1 MAIGHQPLAAFFTP
15 PMIAMKTLFMYD
27 KITPLNR
34 QTHQGLRIKPSAQ
47 RWLFA
52 KEAHSLL
59 LAGTE
64 LPLAALDYP
73 CVFAPHGDQ
82 HTMMALVGLKA
93 GQNLMVDEAGH
104 WEINCYV
111 PAFVRRYPFVLAE
124 TPQEGAAAPQPLT
137 VCIDSTFDGFNDS
150 EGEALF
156 DAQGEATPHL
166 QQLQKFLTEYHTD
179 LLKTAAFARRL
190 TELDLLVDREID
202 FQLGSQQFK
211 LNGFKVVDEAKLHA
225 LDDASL
231 LALCKSGA
239 MGWIHAH
246 LLSLNNVNTL
256 AARMSK
262 RLQH

>member
-1 MAIGHQPLAAFFTP
+1 
-15 PMIAMKTLFMYD
+15 MKTLFMYD
-27 KITPLNR
+27 KIIPLNR

-52 KEAHSLL
+52 KEAHALL

-73 CVFAPHGDQ
+73 CVFAQQGDQ
-82 HTMMALVGLKA
+82 LTMMALVGLKA
-93 GQNLMVDEAGH
+93 GQNLMVDDAGH
-104 WEINCYV
+104 WETNCYV

-124 TPQEGAAAPQPLT
+124 MAQDHSGQQHPLT
-137 VCIDSTFDGFNDS
+137 VCIDSTFDGFNET

-166 QQLQKFLTEYHTD
+166 QQLQQFLTSYHSD
-179 LLKTAAFARRL
+179 LIKTTAFARRL
-190 TELDLLVDREID
+190 DELGLLIDREID
-202 FQLGSQQFK
+202 FQWGGQQFK
-211 LNGFKVVDEAKLHA
+211 LNGFKVVDEAKLQS

>member
-1 MAIGHQPLAAFFTP
+1 
-15 PMIAMKTLFMYD
+15 MKTLFMYD
-27 KITPLNR
+27 QITPLNR
-34 QTHQGLRIKPSAQ
+34 QTHHALRIKPSHQ
-47 RWLFA
+47 RWSFA
-52 KEAHSLL
+52 KEAHTLL

-93 GQNLMVDEAGH
+93 GQNLMVDDNGQ
-104 WEINCYV
+104 WESNCYV

-124 TPQEGAAAPQPLT
+124 APQDNQAAAHPMT
-137 VCIDSTFDGFNDS
+137 VCIDSTFDGFNET

-156 DAQGEATPHL
+156 DAEGNATPYF
-166 QQLQKFLTEYHTD
+166 QQLQKFLSDYHAD
-179 LLKTAAFARRL
+179 MLRTAAFARRL
-190 TELDLLVDREID
+190 VELDLLVDRQID
-202 FQLGSQQFK
+202 FQLGGQQFK
-211 LNGFKVVDEAKLHA
+211 LNGFKVVDEARLHA

-262 RLQH
+262 SLQH